1 MNLRAVSVKGILTLT
16 ALWGLC
22 AAAHAQLPGPPA
34 GKALV
39 FLYRVDRQP
48 VAGSVAAV
56 VNADRVGALS
66 NGTYVTAVVNPGRTF
81 LRVGDRVL
89 STLALQTAPNQRY
102 FVLVEAVPGATP
114 LRVEMR
120 QMTEAAARRSLAQS
134 SRAGAAPAAAAVPRA
149 PAAAAA
155 PRAPAAAVPAPRAPQ
170 ASVPSRPAAVPKAR
184 APQPS
189 APPRQVA
196 APRRAAPAVPPEEEE
211 EKAGWRTALILRTGT
226 FKMATSDQTVAGLPS
241 IYDTKSKP
249 VFGLE
254 LELRHREGLALGAE
268 FFYYKNNLT
277 SNGATAGQAVLA
289 TMVNAKYYL
298 HAADSFL
305 PYVGAGV
312 GFASAAYN
320 GNLTGTSGGPALQ
333 GLAGA
338 EFRFSDVGLRLEY
351 KYLASTVGKNEKIKV
366 GGGGVLVGLS
376 ITF

>member
-16 ALWGLC
+16 ALWGFC
-22 AAAHAQLPGPPA
+22 ATVHAQLASPPA

-39 FLYRVDRQP
+39 YLYRVDRQP
-48 VAGSVAAV
+48 AAGSVPAV

-89 STLALQTAPNQRY
+89 STLALQTAPNQSY

-149 PAAAAA
+149 PAAAA
-155 PRAPAAAVPAPRAPQ
+155 VPAPRVPQ
-170 ASVPSRPAAVPKAR
+170 ASVPPRPAAVPKPR

-196 APRRAAPAVPPEEEE
+196 APRAAPAEAPEEEE
-211 EKAGWRTALILRTGT
+211 QAGWRTALILRTGS
-226 FKMATSDQTVAGLPS
+226 FKMATTNQTVAGLPS
-241 IYDTKSKP
+241 VYDTKSKP
-249 VFGLE
+249 VAGLE

-277 SNGATAGQAVLA
+277 QNGATAGQAVLA
-289 TMVNAKYYL
+289 TMVNAKYYI
-298 HAADSFL
+298 HAADSFR

-312 GFASAAYN
+312 GFASAAYS
-320 GNLTGTSGGPALQ
+320 GNLTGTSGGTALQ

-351 KYLASTVGKNEKIKV
+351 KYLASTVGKTEKIKV